1 MALRRFQMIAICLAG
16 SGMALAPMASLAGGD
31 IVDIGPIFVP
41 DFAGKVSGSGV
52 SGSGATGNA
61 GSGAAAGAG
70 AGQPAKTATTASSA
84 ASGAASDFSTDLFA
98 GLAGGGQTASGPATD
113 RVVAATDAAIGF
125 CAAIAAEEYHIDCLS
140 ERFHAIAEGLP
151 ETGDYADIR
160 TALETA
166 SRQLADVVTANRSY
180 ALPNATMRTTG
191 PAPTRTTRPLRP
203 VRPAN
208 LAAASAQATAI
219 IAETETVL
227 LRSATLSAAR
237 SRAYQRVSA
246 VVGSAK
252 VLLRSA

>member
-1 MALRRFQMIAICLAG
+1 MGVRRFQVIAICLAG

-41 DFAGKVSGSGV
+41 NFAGGV

-61 GSGAAAGAG
+61 AGAG
-70 AGQPAKTATTASSA
+70 AAGQQGMATTGAAPNA
-84 ASGAASDFSTDLFA
+84 ASGTASDLSTDLFA

-113 RVVAATDAAIGF
+113 RVAAATDAAIGF

-140 ERFHAIAEGLP
+140 ERFHVIAEGLP

-166 SRQLADVVTANRSY
+166 SRQLADVGAANRSY

-191 PAPTRTTRPLRP
+191 PAPMRTTRPLRP

-237 SRAYQRVSA
+237 SQAYQRVSA